1 MSKHQKS
8 RTTAKITKLR
18 RKCPTG
24 KIRFRDHDMCIA
36 ALHRSANIRAID
48 LEGQGFT
55 KRNEIRS
62 YPCEKCAGWHLSS
75 KANWDSRKEAA

>member
-1 MSKHQKS
+1 MSKHQTS
-8 RTTAKITKLR
+8 RTTTKITKLR

-24 KIRFRDHDMCIA
+24 KIRFRDHDMCIP

-48 LEGQGFT
+48 LAGQGFT